1 MYEEFEMSAND
12 KAEKVLRELHILL
25 TKSEPYT
32 KEPSKVI
39 VDKQQML
46 DLLSDLNKC
55 LYDIQDEYELTEQ
68 SRGRAEREF
77 RKKGDQIV
85 WDASRKAEDIYA
97 ASVLYTDE
105 ALNRVWDIM
114 KETHESVEKLYDEM
128 SERLKEQE
136 RMVKTNQS
144 ELKSQL
150 QDLTDT
156 EKYLKLIEDRNRE
169 IQKQK
174 EAGFPKEGVKSEYS
188 IYKNRQTEVKVNVE
202 YLQKLGL
209 AEEPLDEEIEQSEAF
224 EDANLE
230 KLDTNLVNNE
240 VSLKQDE
247 EIDKELEAKLRADLD
262 ADYFNWKESNEPKEE
277 SNKGPGDLAEGIQKM
292 WKSIKGSKN

>member
-1 MYEEFEMSAND
+1 
-12 KAEKVLRELHILL
+12 
-25 TKSEPYT
+25 
-32 KEPSKVI
+32 
-39 VDKQQML
+39 
-46 DLLSDLNKC
+46 
-55 LYDIQDEYELTEQ
+55 
-68 SRGRAEREF
+68 
-77 RKKGDQIV
+77 
-85 WDASRKAEDIYA
+85 
-97 ASVLYTDE
+97 
-105 ALNRVWDIM
+105 
-114 KETHESVEKLYDEM
+114 
-128 SERLKEQE
+128 
-136 RMVKTNQS
+136 MVKTNQS